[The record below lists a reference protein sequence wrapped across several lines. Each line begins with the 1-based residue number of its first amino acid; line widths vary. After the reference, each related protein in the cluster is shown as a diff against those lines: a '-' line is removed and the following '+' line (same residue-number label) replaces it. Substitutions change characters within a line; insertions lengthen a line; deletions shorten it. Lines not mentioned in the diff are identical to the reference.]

1 MKFSEIA
8 NRLTGIS
15 TPLGGVSWQ
24 PTDLEVSA
32 ARRVIAFL
40 EDRRVLYAPDS
51 LEVPEHCV
59 HSVLEIRRFLSNE
72 LGKLETGSEFA
83 ASLRAMR
90 AACRKFLDRVGTDG
104 REVILYADHYNN
116 WASWTFYSALGEV
129 RGTFGIH
136 LAKIAAEFKLDIE
149 DRLAEILPAEATES
163 GGWPTFALWQRWGPM
178 QPASHLFSPS
188 HTTLSVCLLTSSA
201 TTALNICTSSPAVAI
216 IGNGGWAVP
225 GGVICSCVCSNK
237 CGSAMPS

>member
-15 TPLGGVSWQ
+15 TPLVGVSWQ

-59 HSVLEIRRFLSNE
+59 HSVLEIRHFLSAE
-72 LGKLETGSEFA
+72 LGKLENSSEFA

-90 AACRKFLDRVGTDG
+90 AACRKFLERVGTDG
-104 REVILYADHYNN
+104 RETILYANQHGH
-116 WASWTFYSALGEV
+116 WASWTFYSALGEM
-129 RGTFGIH
+129 RGMFGVH
-136 LAKIAAEFKLDIE
+136 LAKVAAEFKLDVE
-149 DRLAEILPAEATES
+149 DRLATILPASAEVDS
-163 GGWPTFALWQRWGPM
+163 GDDDRR
-178 QPASHLFSPS
+178 PS
-188 HTTLSVCLLTSSA
+188 RR
-201 TTALNICTSSPAVAI
+201 
-216 IGNGGWAVP
+216 
-225 GGVICSCVCSNK
+225 K
-237 CGSAMPS
+237 